1 MRVTQK
7 EEEESA
13 ETFEELEDVEVGEG
27 ADAVH
32 REEVLVQVCLHP
44 LPLPTWTWMN
54 VGGGYFPAHTVLQP
68 SSKSQLTPNEF
79 LLESLS
85 RVV

>member
-27 ADAVH
+27 ADPVD
-32 REEVLVQVCLHP
+32 RKEVLMEVRLHP
-44 LPLPTWTWMN
+44 LPLP
-54 VGGGYFPAHTVLQP
+54 A
-68 SSKSQLTPNEF
+68 
-79 LLESLS
+79 
-85 RVV
+85 

>member
-1 MRVTQK
+1 
-7 EEEESA
+7 
-13 ETFEELEDVEVGEG
+13 
-27 ADAVH
+27 
-32 REEVLVQVCLHP
+32 VQVCLHP